1 PQLLESLRR
10 PDAQGH
16 EMTLSFGRVF
26 ANSFGS
32 IVGRHEEYSVAMIAS
47 PRAPLRQR
55 QSRTGRERIN
65 VIWPQFARRTS
76 AGTVLLSMIVLLPS
90 TDDNSTRTTSSP
102 GGLSRNGPSGGNVKG
117 SEPVSA
123 SSGWM
128 R

>member
-1 PQLLESLRR
+1 MQTGPAAATSRSTSAYSSITSRRVFSDIVPQLLESLRR

-76 AGTVLLSMIVLLPS
+76 AGTVLLSMIVL
-90 TDDNSTRTTSSP
+90 
-102 GGLSRNGPSGGNVKG
+102 
-117 SEPVSA
+117 
-123 SSGWM
+123 
-128 R
+128 